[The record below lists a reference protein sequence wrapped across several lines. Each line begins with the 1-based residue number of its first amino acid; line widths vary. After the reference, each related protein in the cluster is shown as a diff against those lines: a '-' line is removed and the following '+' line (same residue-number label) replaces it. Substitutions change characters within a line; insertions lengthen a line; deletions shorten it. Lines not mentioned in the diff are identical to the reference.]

1 MDKVVQHL
9 ISQSAI
15 HSISADNTD
24 RVETLES
31 KMRLRFPCSY
41 RQFLAHYEF
50 DAFTWGGI
58 DFFGNTGSGDFDLS
72 QRLFSDPALS
82 PFLLQQRFIQ
92 IGQPDTGHYDPVCFD
107 LNQRRGGEAPLV
119 LLDHEAILSR
129 NSLRIS
135 RQIAASFPL
144 FIEACCGMTTR

>member
-1 MDKVVQHL
+1 MDKVVQQL
-9 ISQSAI
+9 ITQCANYC
-15 HSISADNTD
+15 ISSDNTI
-24 RVETLES
+24 RIATLEA
-31 KMRLRFPCSY
+31 KMRLRFPRTY
-41 RQFLAHYEF
+41 RRFLTHYDF
-50 DAFTWGGI
+50 DAFAWGGI
-58 DFFGNTGSGDFDLS
+58 DFFGNTGSGEFDLS

-119 LLDHEAILSR
+119 LLDHESILCR

-144 FIEACCGMTTR
+144 FIEACCGMTIR